1 MNGVWVVVRC
11 LPSVREFRGIQQ
23 QIRKREVMFLLRDW
37 MSRGDNEILWLTN

>member
-11 LPSVREFRGIQQ
+11 LPSVKEFRGIQQ

-37 MSRGDNEILWLTN
+37 MSGGVMKYYG